1 MKHLPLKIIKKSSNW
16 YYDTYKGKY
25 IHADKLQAY
34 VDEKAQL
41 KLKI

>member
-25 IHADKLQAY
+25 IHVDNLQTYIA
-34 VDEKAQL
+34 EQAQL
-41 KLKI
+41 KLKK